1 MKKRQGF
8 TLIELLVVIAIIA
21 ILVALLLPAVQQ
33 AREAARRSSC
43 KNNLKQLG
51 VALHNYHDTHGVLPA
66 SVTSCITNT
75 TYRDRCWEGWGGLA
89 MLLPFMEQGPLYDQ
103 IDFNE
108 YWNSTG
114 GNNNR
119 QYIETIIPAFNC
131 PSDPMGGNK
140 PQGNSSPSS
149 YSFSAGPTATWSAG
163 NNAAGPFSFRSKTR
177 FRDVVDGTSN
187 TIMMAEVKIGTN
199 GGTRDN
205 TWRVHT
211 AGDLTSTLGYNR
223 SFSDAQVDV
232 DAINTYYDNCVSLWQ
247 TGPADGQ
254 NDDAQRFW
262 AAGNTFWAPWF
273 NTLIPPNPNGP
284 HCDNDASVTDMR
296 IKNSN
301 SYHRGGVQVLMVD
314 GAVIFVS
321 ENIDQRV
328 WIGSGTMRGNEIVS
342 LND

>member
-51 VALHNYHDTHGVLPA
+51 IALHNYHDTHGVLPA
-66 SVTSCITNT
+66 STVACITNT
-75 TYRDRCWEGWGGLA
+75 NYRDTCWMGWSGLS
-89 MLLPFMEQGPLYDQ
+89 MLLPFMEQGPLYDSL
-103 IDFNE
+103 DFNRD
-108 YWNSTG
+108 WNSTA

-119 QYIETIIPAFNC
+119 QFTETIIPAFNC

-149 YSFSAGPTATWSAG
+149 YALSAGPGTGYALGSNAT
-163 NNAAGPFSFRSKTR
+163 GPFTYRSKTR

-187 TIMMAEVKIGTN
+187 TIMMSEVKIGTN
-199 GGTRDN
+199 GGTRDD
-205 TWRVHT
+205 TWRVT
-211 AGDLTSTLGYNR
+211 DAGDLTSTLGYNR
-223 SFSDAQVDV
+223 TFSDDQIDV

-247 TGPADGQ
+247 TGASHGES
-254 NDDAQRFW
+254 DDVQRFW
-262 AAGNTFWAPWF
+262 ASGRSFFGPWF
-273 NTLIPPNPNGP
+273 NTLLPPNPNGP
-284 HCDNDASVTDMR
+284 HCDNDGSVTELR
-296 IKNSN
+296 VKNTN
-301 SYHRGGVQVLMVD
+301 SYHRGGVQVLMID
-314 GAVIFVS
+314 GAVTFVS